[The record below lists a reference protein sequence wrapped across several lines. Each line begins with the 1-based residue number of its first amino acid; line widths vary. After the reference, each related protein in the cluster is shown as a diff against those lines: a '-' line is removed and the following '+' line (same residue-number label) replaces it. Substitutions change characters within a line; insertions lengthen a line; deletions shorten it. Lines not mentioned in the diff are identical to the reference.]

1 MMKILDV
8 LTSPWCIP
16 PAKLNEIVAVYRA
29 HLRGPKI
36 DWKAMEAQI
45 LSLKLGPPETL
56 YEIRDGVAIIPVQG
70 VLTKSMSFF
79 SFLFGGS
86 SMRAIGEAVR
96 KAVDDPGAR
105 SILLDIDSPG
115 GTVDGT
121 QELAN
126 IVFAVREKKECIAF
140 SDGSMTSAAYWI
152 GSAARKI
159 FISGDT
165 VDVGSIG
172 VVATHIDQSKW
183 DESMGDSYTEIVAG
197 RYKRIAS
204 AHQPLSKEGAAYIQ
218 DQVDHIYSVFITD
231 IARNRGVSEEDALSM
246 ADGKVFIGKQ
256 ALGVGLVDGVST
268 FDGLIDSLSAGDAGN
283 LTAKEETI
291 VDIQELKDKHP
302 DLYAEAL
309 AEGKTA
315 GLTEAEA
322 SRAAEVEEARAS
334 GATTERQRI
343 ADVRAQLIPG
353 HEALVDGL
361 AMDGKTTGPEAAVK
375 VLAAEKTVR
384 EGKLAALNADG
395 DLNVNNASVKDFMPP
410 ADGESA
416 KTMTEAGEKLDK
428 FAKEIKAAE
437 KCTYSE
443 ALVKAKAA
451 HPALAKVYEGKE
463 E

>member
-1 MMKILDV
+1 VKILDV
-8 LTSPWCIP
+8 LTSPWGIP
-16 PAKLNEIVAVYRA
+16 PAKLNEIIAVYRA

-36 DWKAMEAQI
+36 DWKAMEAQV
-45 LSLKLGPPETL
+45 LSFKVGLPEKL

-70 VLTKSMSFF
+70 VLTKGMSFF

-86 SMRAIGEAVR
+86 SMRAIGEAVK
-96 KAVDDPGAR
+96 KAADDPEAL

-126 IVFAVREKKECIAF
+126 IVYAVRERKECIAF
-140 SDGSMTSAAYWI
+140 TDGSMTSASYWI
-152 GSAARKI
+152 GSAARKV

-183 DESMGDSYTEIVAG
+183 DDMMGDSYTEIVAG
-197 RYKRIAS
+197 KFKRIAS
-204 AHQPLSKEGAAYIQ
+204 AHRPLSKEGAACIQ
-218 DQVDHIYSVFITD
+218 DQVDHIYSAFIAD
-231 IARNRGVSEEDALSM
+231 IMRNRGVSEEGALSM

-256 ALGVGLVDGVST
+256 ALEAGLVDGVST

-291 VDIQELKDKHP
+291 VNIQELKEKYP
-302 DLYAEAL
+302 DLYADVIL
-309 AEGKTA
+309 EGKNA
-315 GLTEAEA
+315 GIAEA
-322 SRAAEVEEARAS
+322 KVSGEEAVEEARAS
-334 GATTERQRI
+334 GATIERQRI

-353 HEALVDGL
+353 HEAIIDAL

-375 VLAAEKTVR
+375 VLAAEKVVR
-384 EGKLAALNADG
+384 EGRLAALKADG
-395 DLNVNNASVKDFMPP
+395 NLNVNNASGPNFVAT

-428 FAKEIKAAE
+428 FAKEIKATD
-437 KCTYSE
+437 KCSYSE
-443 ALVKAKAA
+443 ALDKAKAA
-451 HPALAKVYEGKE
+451 HPGLAKVYDGKE
-463 E
+463 D